1 MSGSREAT
9 KEASV
14 KEGVRVKIN
23 KTREDPRT
31 KVSTSG
37 DTSRPSPIDSFE
49 NCGLSQ
55 TLVDNIKRTWPLKSH
70 PTHYEKYVV
79 PIIKRGKSIMDSSD
93 SRNAKISAFLIPV
106 INHLLENKFFHK
118 KKTSASKRQPIS
130 QRLWSSPPQET
141 VPAISSPWP
150 VSWCRELS

>member
-118 KKTSASKRQPIS
+118 
-130 QRLWSSPPQET
+130 
-141 VPAISSPWP
+141 
-150 VSWCRELS
+150 